1 MADIHANGRMS
12 AKITVGAINSGID
25 KDLVYTKEEVDELIE
40 NIELTPGPKG
50 EKGDKGEKGEPGQD
64 GKDGAQGP
72 IGPQGEAGPKGEPG
86 EKGEPGQ
93 DGKDGEQGPKGD
105 KGDKGEPGENGKDG
119 AEGPK
124 GPKGDK
130 GDKGDTGEPGTTDY
144 NQLENKPD
152 LTGYATKEELNEVK
166 QSVSNGKEL
175 LASAITDK
183 GVNTSKDDTFQTMAN
198 NIRQITTGT
207 GGGETPI
214 ENPYYVEYR
223 VVPSDYALND
233 GYNTSYKY
241 GLPQVYSSSTKFTF
255 EYDKVE
261 IELNDGTITDDLSTK
276 TKDIYK
282 VRLWYPENTV
292 ALKFKGYNLGN
303 YNLLSIID
311 YIKTDNFTD
320 MSGMFDYS
328 NISYIDMR
336 KSSFK
341 TSKVTDMNYMFH
353 YCNKLTSLN
362 MSGCD
367 TQNVTNMG
375 YMFSDCSNLFSVDL
389 SNLFTYLVNDM
400 SYMFYN
406 CKALKSLNLSG
417 LNTDNVLNMRNM
429 FYFCQNLT
437 SLDLSNF
444 NTARVTDMNGMF
456 YYCQNLTSLD
466 LSSFNTDKVNDMRN
480 MFYYCNKLTSLNL
493 SNFNTGRVT
502 NYSSML
508 YNVPKTIEW
517 NYDGSNYEKWTL
529 TESQT
534 GYSGTFPWQLTMVT
548 LTISCVDVATG
559 TELHTETK
567 EYAKW
572 SVVNYETLGKSIA
585 IDGYIFDTD
594 TLPLEGNEILMDM
607 DKTITMIF
615 KEGNIKYGTLKQDIL
630 TRQYKCSECGYKQL
644 LPSMFSDLESPTGY
658 KCPKCQSILEY
669 RS

>member
-1 MADIHANGRMS
+1 MDNIYYDGNLKASLTVGTSNGISNKQLEEALSTKADINHTHEEYLTEHQDISHLAS
-12 AKITVGAINSGID
+12 
-25 KDLVYTKEEVDELIE
+25 KEEIPSIKGLATEEYVNNQIDNIDIPKVDLS
-40 NIELTPGPKG
+40 NC
-50 EKGDKGEKGEPGQD
+50 
-64 GKDGAQGP
+64 
-72 IGPQGEAGPKGEPG
+72 
-86 EKGEPGQ
+86 
-93 DGKDGEQGPKGD
+93 
-105 KGDKGEPGENGKDG
+105 
-119 AEGPK
+119 
-124 GPKGDK
+124 
-130 GDKGDTGEPGTTDY
+130 
-144 NQLENKPD
+144 
-152 LTGYATKEELNEVK
+152 ATKEELNEVK

-223 VVPSDYALND
+223 VIPSDYALND

-241 GLPQVYSSSTKFTF
+241 GLPQVYSSSNNYTF

-303 YNLLSIID
+303 YNLVSIID

-320 MSGMFDYS
+320 MSRMFEYS
-328 NISYIDMR
+328 NISYIDMK
-336 KSSFK
+336 KSSFN
-341 TSKVTDMNYMFH
+341 TSKVT
-353 YCNKLTSLN
+353 N
-362 MSGCD
+362 MS
-367 TQNVTNMG
+367 
-375 YMFSDCSNLFSVDL
+375 YMFSNCQNLTSVDL
-389 SNLFTYLVNDM
+389 SNWNTNMVTNM
-400 SYMFYN
+400 SSMFNY
-406 CKALKSLNLSG
+406 CKSL
-417 LNTDNVLNMRNM
+417 V
-429 FYFCQNLT
+429 
-437 SLDLSNF
+437 SLDLSNWHVE
-444 NTARVTDMNGMF
+444 NVLDMGSMF

-466 LSSFNTDKVNDMRN
+466 LSNWNTNMVTNMNN
-480 MFYYCNKLTSLNL
+480 MFCYCQKLTSLDLSNWNTEKVTNMGVMFYNCNKLTSLNL

-534 GYSGTFPWQLTMVT
+534 SYSGTFPWQLTMVT
-548 LTISCVDVATG
+548 LTISCVDTATG

-594 TLPLEGNEILMDM
+594 SLTLDGNEILMDM

-615 KEGNIKYGTLKQDIL
+615 KEDNSEYAVL
-630 TRQYKCSECGYKQL
+630 TRNPVSKMFECSICGY
-644 LPSMFSDLESPTGY
+644 SYRSSTMFRDPDSPTAY
-658 KCPKCQSILEY
+658 KCPRCQSILEY
-669 RS
+669 RP